1 VNESGDAWISLS
13 QLEGRWMVRVSIGA
27 LGTERHHVEKLWAQ
41 LQESVLDV

>member
-1 VNESGDAWISLS
+1 
-13 QLEGRWMVRVSIGA
+13 VRVSIGA